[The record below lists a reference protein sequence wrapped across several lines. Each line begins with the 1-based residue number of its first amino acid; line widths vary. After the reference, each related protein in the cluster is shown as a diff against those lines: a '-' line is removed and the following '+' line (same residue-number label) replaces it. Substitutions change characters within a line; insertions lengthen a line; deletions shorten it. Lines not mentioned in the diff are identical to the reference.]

1 MIEKLEI
8 LVPKKNRDIFEKAVD
23 FEAQAQR
30 YLEDLKPDFLVI
42 DSDIIMPCLLYSGIP
57 WALLFC
63 SNPVGVFDSPE
74 LPPFTSDFSI
84 TSDRAQWEKYRAV
97 SHKVH
102 FRMTVDY
109 QNKLNKM
116 FGYPPVEGQLF
127 VPHSPLL
134 NIYQYPAELDY
145 DDVIRIPPNFLR
157 VDAFCREEPSG
168 TSYKLPLDFK
178 KRMKPGDKLIYL
190 SMGSMGS
197 CNVTLMRRLVTILSA
212 TPYFYVVAKGLLA
225 EEYQLGENM
234 TGDSVLPQTQVLPL
248 VDLVITHGGNN
259 TLTEA
264 ISFGKPLI
272 VLPIFYDQPTN
283 AARVEDKGFGIRLE
297 TYSFNDQELVTAI
310 DRIFGD
316 TEMRARVEAA
326 GKRIQATKG
335 GKERAAEVIEQL
347 VKKEKSKKVE

>member
-1 MIEKLEI
+1 
-8 LVPKKNRDIFEKAVD
+8 
-23 FEAQAQR
+23 
-30 YLEDLKPDFLVI
+30 
-42 DSDIIMPCLLYSGIP
+42 
-57 WALLFC
+57 
-63 SNPVGVFDSPE
+63 
-74 LPPFTSDFSI
+74 
-84 TSDRAQWEKYRAV
+84 
-97 SHKVH
+97 
-102 FRMTVDY
+102 MTVDY

-234 TGDSVLPQTQVLPL
+234 TGDSVLSQTQVLPL